1 MLNYIHADLHRILR
15 RVPRIVILLLV
26 IVIANIATINT
37 VTSGQENSI
46 GFMSHIPSL
55 ISVTGAFFGVVEI
68 MSVFADDFRAKTMQV
83 AIGLG
88 ISRRHVVLA
97 KAIEYAVLILL
108 DTAVLGVTVIA
119 DSAVAG
125 IGLNGDDIYQI
136 VIRVFL
142 AVINALIPALFTMIP
157 IFYLQGTGLAAI
169 LFLVF
174 YIDPLAQI
182 FSFFL
187 STNEFVIRMRLGEI
201 VYSSLINAVNTSLTL
216 HTHFPLVQLLGL
228 AVYVVAGYLLTV
240 LAFNKRELEF

>member
-15 RVPRIVILLLV
+15 RVPRIVVLLLV
-26 IVIANIATINT
+26 LVIANITTINNAASNQ
-37 VTSGQENSI
+37 VNSI
-46 GFMSHIPSL
+46 GFMANIPSL
-55 ISVTGAFFGVVEI
+55 ITVTGAFFGLVEI
-68 MSVFADDFRAKTMQV
+68 MAVFADDFRAKTMQV

-97 KAIEYAVLILL
+97 KALEYALLILL
-108 DTAVLGVTVIA
+108 DTLVLGLTTIA
-119 DSAVAG
+119 DSAALG

-136 VIRVFL
+136 MIRVFF

-182 FSFFL
+182 FSFVL
-187 STNEFVIRMRLGEI
+187 GTNEIVIRLRLNQI
-201 VYSSLINAVNTSLTL
+201 MYSSLIGAVETSLTL
-216 HTHFPLVQLLGL
+216 HTNFPLMQLLGL
-228 AVYVVAGYLLTV
+228 AVYIVAGYLLTV
-240 LAFNKRELEF
+240 LVFNKRELEF